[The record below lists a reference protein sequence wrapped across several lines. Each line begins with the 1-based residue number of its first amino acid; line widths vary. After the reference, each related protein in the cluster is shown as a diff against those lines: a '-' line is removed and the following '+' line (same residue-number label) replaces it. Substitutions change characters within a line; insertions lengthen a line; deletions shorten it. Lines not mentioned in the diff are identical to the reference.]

1 MAPTFRHRSRVL
13 TLLWALIRLL
23 ILLPLWLFGLVFF
36 TLGLGLSPWG
46 TGLLLDQGQRMGIFT
61 LEAYEGAPLDRLL
74 LEGFAMQ
81 AGPASVAVRRLELE
95 WSEECVLSG
104 RLCLEVLGVEGA
116 RVRLAEGAAD
126 DEEPSPSGAPPGAI
140 ELPFPIELRRVFFD
154 DVEVLLADGTRLR
167 WDHFSTGATAEG
179 DTLSLLPTRLAGTR
193 LLLPLSPGAQL
204 ALGEAEAEGPRLA
217 AEAIDAAVTVHSPL
231 PDEVAASTQGL
242 AASALE
248 EQPRRALPE
257 VALPLRVAVPELLVE
272 DSAVEGSVEYGV
284 ERLALSLF
292 GEGHTLEVRPLEIT
306 TRDGDASLSAAITL
320 SGDYPLE
327 LRLESALWLPDVMP
341 ALAGQRIALGLDG
354 SLAGLLMRLNLS
366 GPVDLALDA
375 RLDVLEPTLPFTAS
389 LASDLVQWP
398 LPGSVD
404 EQGDAVE
411 PWVVED
417 IAVRLEGS
425 LVDYRL
431 AASLTAEGPELPFTR
446 LALTGD
452 GDLSRFSWAPLS
464 LSLGDASVVSRGEVA
479 WDEGLAVDAEVR
491 LDNVDP
497 GRFVE
502 GLPGRLDGDVTATF
516 HQAEEGWSLAVPNL
530 AIDGELQGRSLAL
543 HAELEGDSA
552 MRWDIT
558 TLDFRQGEN
567 RLQLAGQV
575 SEPSLDL
582 AGELDMPDLASLH
595 EALSGRIGGRLEAA
609 GSLATPRL
617 EVDLSG
623 ESLAFADNRLRR
635 LGLVGRVSGLEDPA
649 MELTL
654 DLAGLEGGG
663 QRLDEV
669 ALALDGRLSDHRLT
683 LDAAA
688 PSGLPLS
695 RAALVLEGG
704 LDTARTHYAGRLSR
718 LEVDAEQG
726 DLRLDGPALFAADLK
741 QGSTR
746 VQPFCL
752 SRRQGGSLCLVEPMA
767 ASAEGGEVSLRLAEL
782 PMALL
787 DAFLP
792 EPWSAEGMT
801 ELDLDAGWGA
811 GGSWR
816 ATGRLQSR
824 LALDGQDA
832 YGQPWSLP
840 EARLDGRIRAD
851 ERAVELSLELGLAQ
865 AGGLALETRIDDPA
879 GEGRLSGNLALDGL
893 HLSPYRN
900 LVTGMESLEG
910 SLAGRVDLTG
920 SLESPEMRGA
930 IALRG
935 LEASGADV
943 PVAVRDGEVGIELAG
958 TTATIQ
964 GFIEAEE
971 GRLVIAGEA
980 AWPASDA
987 WRADVSL
994 NARDRPLLAVLP
1006 EFGQLR
1012 IAPDLQLRARPT
1024 LLQVRGD
1031 VQVPWARLE
1040 VGELPPSA
1048 VAPSADE
1055 VIITRQDDERA
1066 RREAERAAAADAVGE
1081 DTADAM
1087 AEAGMA
1093 LDVQIGLRLGP
1104 DMQLSA
1110 YGLESGLSGTL
1121 EVRQQDGPVQL
1132 FGDVSLVDG
1141 RFRAYGQDLLIREG
1155 QLLFSGPPSQP
1166 LLNFEAVRNP
1176 DATQDEVIAGLSVTG
1191 TASSPQLRVFSEP
1204 AMDEASALS
1213 YLLRGR
1219 APNDSDT
1226 DGALTSALVGMAV
1239 GQAGGAVGSIGQ
1251 AFGVSDLT
1259 LDTAGSG
1266 EDSQVT
1272 LSGQLTDDFEV
1283 RYGVGVFS
1291 PIAELTL
1298 RYNIWRSLYLE
1309 AVSGTAQAVDLVY
1322 TFSRRGNPR
1331 ILDDDQ

>member
-1 MAPTFRHRSRVL
+1 MAPTLRHRSRVL

-36 TLGLGLSPWG
+36 TLGLALSPWG
-46 TGLLLDQGQRMGIFT
+46 TGLLLDQGQRMGVFT
-61 LEAYEGAPLDRLL
+61 LDAYEGAPLDRLV

-81 AGPASVAVRRLELE
+81 AGPANVAVRRLELE

-116 RVRLAEGAAD
+116 RVRLAESEAE
-126 DEEPSPSGAPPGAI
+126 DESPSPSGEPPGAI
-140 ELPFPIELRRVFFD
+140 ELPFPIELRRIFLD

-179 DTLSLLPTRLAGTR
+179 DTLSLLPTRLVGTR
-193 LLLPLSPGAQL
+193 LLLPLSPGARL
-204 ALGEAEAEGPRLA
+204 ALGEGEYEGPRLA
-217 AEAIDAAVTVHSPL
+217 AEAIDAAITVRSPL
-231 PDEVAASTQGL
+231 PDEVAAPAEGL

-248 EQPRRALPE
+248 EQPRRELPE
-257 VALPLRVAVPELLVE
+257 VTLPLRVEVPELLVE
-272 DSAVEGSVEYGV
+272 DSAVEGAVEYGV

-292 GEGHTLEVRPLEIT
+292 GEGHSLEVRPLDIS
-306 TRDGDASLSAAITL
+306 TRDGDASLAAAVDLT
-320 SGDYPLE
+320 GDYPLE
-327 LRLESALWLPDVMP
+327 LRLESALWLPDIMP
-341 ALAGQRIALGLDG
+341 ALAGQRIELGLDG
-354 SLAGLLMRLNLS
+354 SLADLLVRLELS

-375 RLDVLEPTLPFTAS
+375 RLDVLDPTLPFTAG
-389 LASDLVQWP
+389 LASELVQWP

-404 EQGDAVE
+404 EQGDAIE
-411 PWVVED
+411 PWLVED
-417 IAVRLEGS
+417 LALRLEGS
-425 LVDYRL
+425 LVDYRI
-431 AASLTAEGPELPFTR
+431 AASLNAEGPQLPYTR
-446 LALTGD
+446 LALTGS
-452 GDLSRFSWAPLS
+452 GDLGQFAWTPLS
-464 LSLGDASVVSRGEVA
+464 LSLGDASVVSRGRVA
-479 WDEGLAVDAEVR
+479 WTDGVTVDAETR

-502 GLPGRLDGDVTATF
+502 GLPGRLDGDVEARFRQTD
-516 HQAEEGWSLAVPNL
+516 EGWTLAVPNL
-530 AIDGELQGRSLAL
+530 AIDGELQERSLAL
-543 HAELEGDSA
+543 RAELEGDSQ

-575 SEPSLDL
+575 SEPSIDL
-582 AGELDMPDLASLH
+582 SGEIDMPDLASLH
-595 EALSGRIGGRLEAA
+595 EALSGRISGRIEADGSLEAPGLDLDLA
-609 GSLATPRL
+609 G
-617 EVDLSG
+617 D
-623 ESLAFADNRLRR
+623 SLAFADNRLRR
-635 LGLVGRVSGLEDPA
+635 LSLVGRVSGLEDPA
-649 MELTL
+649 MEVGLEI
-654 DLAGLEGGG
+654 AGLEAGG
-663 QRLDEV
+663 QRLDEI
-669 ALALDGRLSDHRLT
+669 ALALDGRLSEHRLT

-688 PSGLPLS
+688 PSGMPLS

-704 LDTARTHYAGRLSR
+704 LDQARTRYAGQLSS

-726 DLRLDGPALFAADLK
+726 ELRLDGPALFAADLE
-741 QGSTR
+741 QGSAR

-767 ASAEGGEVSLRLAEL
+767 ASAEGGEVTLRIEEV

-787 DAFLP
+787 DPFLP
-792 EPWSAEGMT
+792 EAWSAEGVT

-816 ATGRLQSR
+816 ADGRLQSR

-840 EARLDGRIRAD
+840 EARLGGRFSAD
-851 ERAVELSLELGLAQ
+851 EQNAEIALELGLDQ
-865 AGGLALETRIDDPA
+865 AGSLALEARIDDPA
-879 GEGRLSGNLALDGL
+879 GEGRLTGNLALEGL
-893 HLSPYRN
+893 RLAPYRS
-900 LVTGMESLEG
+900 LVTGMETLEG
-910 SLAGRVDLTG
+910 SLAGDIDLAG
-920 SLESPEMRGA
+920 RLEAPEMRGR
-930 IALRG
+930 IDLSG
-935 LEASGADV
+935 LKASGADV
-943 PVAVRDGEVGIELAG
+943 PVEVRDGEVGIELAG
-958 TTATIQ
+958 TAASIQ
-964 GFIEAEE
+964 GYIAAEE
-971 GRLVIAGEA
+971 GRLSIDGDA
-980 AWPASDA
+980 AWPSADD

-994 NARDRPLLAVLP
+994 RGRDQPVLAVLP
-1006 EFGQLR
+1006 EFGRLR
-1012 IAPDLQLRARPT
+1012 IAPDLEIRARPT

-1040 VGELPPSA
+1040 VGELPASA
-1048 VAPSADE
+1048 VAPSPDE
-1055 VIITRQDDERA
+1055 VIITREDDERA
-1066 RREAERAAAADAVGE
+1066 RREAERAATGDDNGE

-1087 AEAGMA
+1087 ARAGMA

-1155 QLLFSGPPSQP
+1155 QLLFSGPPGQP

-1176 DATQDEVIAGLSVTG
+1176 DATQDGVIAGLRVTG
-1191 TASSPQLRVFSEP
+1191 SAASPQLRVFSEP

-1239 GQAGGAVGSIGQ
+1239 GQAGGAVGGIGE

-1272 LSGQLTDDFEV
+1272 LSGQLTDDLEV

-1309 AVSGTAQAVDLVY
+1309 AVSGAAQAVDLVY
-1322 TFSRRGNPR
+1322 TFSRAGNPR
-1331 ILDDDQ
+1331 ILDDE